1 MQNTPVIPIE
11 KPTNPYIPPGTGGDG
26 TVILGTD
33 PTIWFI
39 IAGVIIA
46 IVLFFYIR
54 RWAKAQTKK
63 TLDEVNPALSDLDST
78 AFSLTTYLAIQGGLA
93 IIISVICTLS
103 IVFILTQP
111 ILTILTCAA
120 SIGLSGYGR
129 EKGMNFY
136 RSGYKNRQNLEGYM
150 RTKRGDK
157 RRYSW
162 ANIKFQNPYT
172 PDENQYQKLL
182 VQVSKVNAL
191 ALEEGTKGRKE
202 ILTQHGKIEEL
213 RKKIQKIDYLEIHG
227 EEIEDV
233 TPKEGQEVVTHKFF
247 TVEEIEEKRAPILK
261 EIREKERGLIE
272 LGAKIPKEIDLD
284 ILTPNPILI
293 NGKYLVVIISRGN
306 LKNNVDF
313 VDWYDYD
320 IFGEFEVPCAG
331 PELRELTTFHRVKV
345 NPEDEKFRMD
355 EYVPVFASIFDDSH
369 ARDALRPLEAID
381 LETNDIIAAMAKA
394 MGVERKHTAG
404 EINTSKALTGDLLN
418 EDRDFELLVKCQS
431 AAKANKIIDA
441 EKKLKSLDRILD
453 YVTPPV
459 VVLVVI
465 FVVGCIIGYL
475 LGQNSV
481 LIG

>member
-1 MQNTPVIPIE
+1 
-11 KPTNPYIPPGTGGDG
+11 
-26 TVILGTD
+26 
-33 PTIWFI
+33 
-39 IAGVIIA
+39 
-46 IVLFFYIR
+46 
-54 RWAKAQTKK
+54 
-63 TLDEVNPALSDLDST
+63 
-78 AFSLTTYLAIQGGLA
+78 
-93 IIISVICTLS
+93 
-103 IVFILTQP
+103 
-111 ILTILTCAA
+111 
-120 SIGLSGYGR
+120 
-129 EKGMNFY
+129 
-136 RSGYKNRQNLEGYM
+136 M
-150 RTKRGDK
+150 RTKKGDK

-162 ANIKFQNPYT
+162 ANIKFLNPYT
-172 PDENQYQKLL
+172 PDENQYQKLV

-202 ILTQHGKIEEL
+202 ILALHDEIEKL
-213 RKKIQKIDYLEIHG
+213 RKEIQKIDYLGIHG
-227 EEIEDV
+227 EKIEVEDDGGGDK
-233 TPKEGQEVVTHKFF
+233 KEEPPRKFY
-247 TVEEIEEKRAPILK
+247 TIEEIAEMREPILK
-261 EIREKERGLIE
+261 EIRQSERE
-272 LGAKIPKEIDLD
+272 LQILGKDIPKEIDLD
-284 ILTPNPILI
+284 ILTPNPLMI
-293 NGKYLVVIISRGN
+293 NGKYLVVIISRGI

-345 NPEDEKFRMD
+345 NPEDEAFRMD
-355 EYVPVFASIFDDSH
+355 EYVPVFASIFDDGH
-369 ARDALRPLEAID
+369 ARDALKPLEAID

-431 AAKANKIIDA
+431 ASKANKIIDA

-459 VVLVVI
+459 VVLVTI